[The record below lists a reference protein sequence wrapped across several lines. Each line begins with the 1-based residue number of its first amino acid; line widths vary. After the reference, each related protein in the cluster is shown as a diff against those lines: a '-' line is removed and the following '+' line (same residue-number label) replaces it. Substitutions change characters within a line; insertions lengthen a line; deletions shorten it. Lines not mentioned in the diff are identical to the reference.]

1 MQGVGGGIGGL
12 RRCWAQWSR
21 AGCLN
26 SSSKRGAT
34 VLGFMGGARVF
45 SQSAAAASSP
55 SSLLEKEEVTSR
67 IIHLLKST
75 PFIDPSKVFSLF
87 PFYRFRLFPEKMQVI
102 KITLLRVQFFRFR
115 LGLTTHGVGLQVSF
129 SFFVFF
135 LFFTPCQPPM
145 RVLIWDSENC
155 WDLNMDHVF

>member
-1 MQGVGGGIGGL
+1 
-12 RRCWAQWSR
+12 
-21 AGCLN
+21 
-26 SSSKRGAT
+26 
-34 VLGFMGGARVF
+34 MGGARVF

-129 SFFVFF
+129 SFSFFFFF
-135 LFFTPCQPPM
+135 LLPVSHQ
-145 RVLIWDSENC
+145 WES
-155 WDLNMDHVF
+155 